1 MIFFIGGCLGV
12 MFAAIDVLYSCA
24 NKEPRDLSVVLS
36 GNLVTIC
43 F

>member
-12 MFAAIDVLYSCA
+12 MFAAISVLYSCV
-24 NKEPRDLSVVLS
+24 NKKPRDLSVALS
-36 GNLVTIC
+36 GDIVTIC